1 MEAEIPRALLTNRRE
16 AMLEEIQADLSRQ
29 GVKWTEYET
38 FMEEQGK
45 LSEFMTDL
53 AKNAETRVR
62 RDLALEQLAEDMRVQ
77 LTDTQFNA
85 ALSALAQS
93 NSVTVQQLR
102 TQLGPN
108 GLNSYYASI
117 VREQALSLAISQLP
131 ANQPQAPTS
140 EQSPVALEEIAAEA
154 KAADGEDEAHEIK
167 AAEETVAGET
177 LAEEAATQADGT
189 EVAEKTEKAD

>member
-1 MEAEIPRALLTNRRE
+1 M
-16 AMLEEIQADLSRQ
+16 
-29 GVKWTEYET
+29 
-38 FMEEQGK
+38 
-45 LSEFMTDL
+45 
-53 AKNAETRVR
+53 R
-62 RDLALEQLAEDMRVQ
+62 RDLALEQLAEELRMQ

-131 ANQPQAPTS
+131 GSQPQAPTS
-140 EQSPVALEEIAAEA
+140 EQAPAASEEIVAEA
-154 KAADGEDEAHEIK
+154 KAADGEAEAHEVE
-167 AAEETVAGET
+167 AAEET
-177 LAEEAATQADGT
+177 LAEETAAQADGT
-189 EVAEKTEKAD
+189 EATEKTEKAE

>member
-1 MEAEIPRALLTNRRE
+1 
-16 AMLEEIQADLSRQ
+16 
-29 GVKWTEYET
+29 
-38 FMEEQGK
+38 MEEQGK
-45 LSEFMTDL
+45 LSEFMADL

-62 RDLALEQLAEDMRVQ
+62 RDLALEQLAEDLRVQ

-131 ANQPQAPTS
+131 GSQPQAAAS
-140 EQSPVALEEIAAEA
+140 GQSPAALEEIAAEA
-154 KAADGEDEAHEIK
+154 KAADGEDEAHEVE

-177 LAEEAATQADGT
+177 AAGEPLADETAAQADGMEAT
-189 EVAEKTEKAD
+189 EKTEKAE